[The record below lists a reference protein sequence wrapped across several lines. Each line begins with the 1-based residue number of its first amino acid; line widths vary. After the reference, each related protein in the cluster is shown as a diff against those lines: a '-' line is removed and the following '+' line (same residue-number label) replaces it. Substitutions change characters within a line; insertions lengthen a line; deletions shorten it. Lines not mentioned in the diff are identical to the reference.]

1 MTDTLPPTL
10 STPIPENETERLAFL
25 HRYKVLDTPPEAA
38 FDRITRLAARLFE
51 MPIALISLVDESRA
65 WFKSCVGFGASEVL
79 RAATLCSFAVLADE
93 PLIIT
98 DTQKDDRF
106 ACNPFVQSEPGVRFY
121 AGAPLISQD
130 GFSLGMLCVLDEPLD
145 CNRRIFGTYAIPA

>member
-1 MTDTLPPTL
+1 VKCREL
-10 STPIPENETERLAFL
+10 
-25 HRYKVLDTPPEAA
+25 
-38 FDRITRLAARLFE
+38 TR
-51 MPIALISLVDESRA
+51 
-65 WFKSCVGFGASEVL
+65 
-79 RAATLCSFAVLADE
+79 FAVLADE
-93 PLIIT
+93 PLIIP

-130 GFSLGMLCVLDEPLD
+130 GFSLGTLCVLDEPLD

>member
-10 STPIPENETERLAFL
+10 STPIPENETERLATL

-65 WFKSCVGFGASEVL
+65 WFKSCVGFGVSEVP
-79 RAATLCSFAVLADE
+79 RADTLCRLS
-93 PLIIT
+93 
-98 DTQKDDRF
+98 R
-106 ACNPFVQSEPGVRFY
+106 
-121 AGAPLISQD
+121 
-130 GFSLGMLCVLDEPLD
+130 
-145 CNRRIFGTYAIPA
+145 